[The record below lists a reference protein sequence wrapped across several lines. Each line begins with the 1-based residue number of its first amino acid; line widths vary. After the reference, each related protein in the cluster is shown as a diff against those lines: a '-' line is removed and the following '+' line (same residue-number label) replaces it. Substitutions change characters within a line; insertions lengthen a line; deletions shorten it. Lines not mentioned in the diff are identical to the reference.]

1 MAPPSF
7 DFANLFCNEDSIIF
21 DENDFEG
28 PNSLDTLD
36 ESWRDECDP
45 YLNLIPQFDEST
57 HQQFV
62 EPIVLVPPPLL
73 SDESLK
79 DLVAKECHHLP
90 ASDYVN
96 RLKYGDLDLQG
107 RMEAVE
113 WIEKVAMHFGFGPL
127 CLYLAVSF
135 MDRFLSVVEMREE
148 RTWTI
153 QLLAVGCLYLAAKID
168 ETDVPQNAD
177 MQMKEKNYFFDN
189 KAMLNMEL
197 MVLSKLK
204 WRMQGITPFSYI
216 DYFLNKVNGDQV
228 SIGDSVLQSFQ
239 LILSTV
245 RGIDFIQFRPSEIAA
260 AVAVT
265 LSVKDENQTVQTEK
279 AVSLLIEYV
288 EKEKVMKCIEMIQ
301 QLSSSRIDSANAS
314 SEYFSHVSQ
323 NPIDVLE
330 DLCLNYKSDDDDD
343 NNKNA
348 TSPQANSA
356 HNSPDAKR
364 KKLNI

>member
-62 EPIVLVPPPLL
+62 EPIVLVPPPLM

-113 WIEKVAMHFGFGPL
+113 WIEKVGL
-127 CLYLAVSF
+127 
-135 MDRFLSVVEMREE
+135 RF
-148 RTWTI
+148 
-153 QLLAVGCLYLAAKID
+153 
-168 ETDVPQNAD
+168 
-177 MQMKEKNYFFDN
+177 
-189 KAMLNMEL
+189 
-197 MVLSKLK
+197 
-204 WRMQGITPFSYI
+204 
-216 DYFLNKVNGDQV
+216 YFL
-228 SIGDSVLQSFQ
+228 
-239 LILSTV
+239 
-245 RGIDFIQFRPSEIAA
+245 FI
-260 AVAVT
+260 
-265 LSVKDENQTVQTEK
+265 
-279 AVSLLIEYV
+279 
-288 EKEKVMKCIEMIQ
+288 
-301 QLSSSRIDSANAS
+301 
-314 SEYFSHVSQ
+314 SHFF
-323 NPIDVLE
+323 
-330 DLCLNYKSDDDDD
+330 
-343 NNKNA
+343 
-348 TSPQANSA
+348 
-356 HNSPDAKR
+356 
-364 KKLNI
+364 